1 MPEISIITPVYNAG
15 PYLKN
20 TIASVTSQRFSSYEW
35 LICDDGST
43 DDSGEILSEAASL
56 DQRIHVFSQKNQGVS
71 AARNTCLRH
80 VSGRYL
86 MFLDADDALGSD
98 CLSRLHEKMS
108 STGADLCIYGWY
120 IHHGEDLFSYVFK
133 DQEMSVSFEAFYE
146 LILMYPLLCGGGYP
160 WNKIWKIDSFEELP
174 LFDENLRHY
183 EDKLWTLQCLDLLKS
198 PSVAFLNE
206 PLYHYFLRESSL
218 SHSATP
224 EAYMAMAGYT
234 LDSLE
239 AIRAYIKKAHPQALS
254 ACDELIQKEL
264 AGIRSNLEP

>member
-1 MPEISIITPVYNAG
+1 M
-15 PYLKN
+15 
-20 TIASVTSQRFSSYEW
+20 TSQRFSSYEW

-43 DDSGEILSEAASL
+43 DDSGEILTQADASNPN
-56 DQRIHVFSQKNQGVS
+56 IHVFTQENHGVS

-108 STGADLCIYGWY
+108 STGADFCIYGWY
-120 IHHGEDLFSYVFK
+120 IHQGDNLFSYVFEE
-133 DQEMSVSFEAFYE
+133 QEMRASFEE
-146 LILMYPLLCGGGYP
+146 LYGMILKDPYLCGGGYP
-160 WNKIWKIDSFEELP
+160 WNKLWRTDSFEELP

-218 SHSATP
+218 SHSMTP
-224 EAYMAMAGYT
+224 AAYMALAGYT

-239 AIRAYIKKAHPQALS
+239 AIRAYIKKAHPQASS
-254 ACDELIQKEL
+254 ACDELIQKKLTE
-264 AGIRSNLEP
+264 IRGNLEP